1 MASHLSMQE
10 REIISQ
16 MRYGGRKAAGIARRL
31 GRHRSTIYREL
42 ARNRDSRVIRPCAPS
57 DALTSDVAIDRW
69 CARWTSRGS
78 AGKYAKD

>member
-16 MRYGGRKAAGIARRL
+16 MRYGRRKVAGIARRL

-42 ARNRDSRVIRPCAPS
+42 ARNRDSRGFRPYAPS
-57 DALTSDVAIDRW
+57 DAPPNAVA
-69 CARWTSRGS
+69 TGP
-78 AGKYAKD
+78 